1 MKHIRQ
7 VLRLMTITLV
17 FLRHGLDEYIF
28 AIHLF
33 RPLKFIY
40 FLAPWNWSRRDRGG
54 RAVRVRRALEDLG
67 PIFIKFGQTL
77 STRRDLLPPDFA
89 TELARL
95 QDNVPP
101 FSSKESVAIIEKAL
115 GRPVGEVFANFDP
128 EPMASASVAQV
139 HVAELKNG
147 REVVVKVLRP
157 GIDKIIRHDIELLY
171 ILARMAARYWPEG
184 KRLRPVEV
192 VQEYEKTIFD
202 ELDLMREAANAS
214 QLKRNFED
222 SPMLY
227 VPGIEWDYTSKN
239 VMVMERIRG
248 IPVGDFDELIRQG
261 ISMQALAERG
271 VEIFFAQVFKHNFFH
286 ADMHPGNIFVNPEN
300 PEAPQYIAVDFGIIG
315 SLSPSDQRYLAE
327 NFYAFFR
334 RDYRRVA
341 ELHIDSGWVPANTPV
356 GDFESA
362 IRTVCEP
369 IFERPL
375 KEISF
380 GHFLL
385 RLFQTARR
393 FNMEVQPQLVL
404 LQKTLLNIEGLGR
417 DLYPDLDLWKTAKP
431 FIERWMHDQVGVK
444 ALVRGVQTYLPQ
456 FLEKLPETPMLLH
469 DVIQKASQER
479 LQINYRASQLEDIDR
494 TLRQGQ
500 RRNGLWILASAAA
513 LGGILLLNTATE
525 YSRMDISALSW
536 VCFGVA
542 AFLFVRSLRSVDD

>member
-7 VLRLMTITLV
+7 ILRLMTIALV

-33 RPLKFIY
+33 RPLKFFY
-40 FLAPWNWSRRDRGG
+40 YLAPWNWSRRDRGE

-95 QDNVPP
+95 QDDVPS

-115 GRPVGEVFANFDP
+115 GRSVGEIFANFDP

-139 HVAELKNG
+139 HAAELKNG
-147 REVVVKVLRP
+147 RQVVVKVLRP

-214 QLKRNFED
+214 QLKRNFEG
-222 SPMLY
+222 SSMLY

-239 VMVMERIRG
+239 VMVMERIHG
-248 IPVGDFDELIRQG
+248 IPVGDFDELRRQG

-286 ADMHPGNIFVNPEN
+286 ADMHPGNIFVNPDN

-341 ELHIDSGWVPANTPV
+341 ELHIESGWVPASTPV

-431 FIERWMHDQVGVK
+431 FIERWMHNQVGVK
-444 ALVRGVQTYLPQ
+444 ALMRGVQTYLPK

-479 LQINYRASQLEDIDR
+479 LQINYRASQLEDIDK

-513 LGGILLLNTATE
+513 LGGTLLLDITTD
-525 YSRMDISALSW
+525 YSWMNISVLSW
-536 VCFGVA
+536 VCFSVA
-542 AFLFVRSLRSVDD
+542 AFLFVRSFRQVED

>member
-7 VLRLMTITLV
+7 VLRLMTITVV

-40 FLAPWNWSRRDRGG
+40 HIAPWNWSRREREG
-54 RAVRVRRALEDLG
+54 RAVRVRHALEDLG

-95 QDNVPP
+95 QDDVPS

-115 GRPVGEVFANFDP
+115 GRPVGEVFAQFDP

-139 HVAELKNG
+139 HAAELKNG

-157 GIDKIIRHDIELLY
+157 GIDKIIRRDIELLY

-214 QLKRNFED
+214 QLKRNFEG
-222 SPMLY
+222 SSMLY

-239 VMVMERIRG
+239 VMVMERIHG
-248 IPVGDFDELIRQG
+248 IPVGDFDELRRQG

-286 ADMHPGNIFVNPEN
+286 ADMHPGNIFVNPDN

-341 ELHIDSGWVPANTPV
+341 ELHIESGWVPASTPV

-444 ALVRGVQTYLPQ
+444 ALVRGVQTYLPK

-479 LQINYRASQLEDIDR
+479 LQINYQASQLDDIDK

-513 LGGILLLNTATE
+513 IGGTLIMDTTTE
-525 YSRMDISALSW
+525 YSWLNISALSW
-536 VCFGVA
+536 VCFGGA
-542 AFLFVRSLRSVDD
+542 AFLFLRSLLNPDE

>member
-7 VLRLMTITLV
+7 VLRLMTITVV

-40 FLAPWNWSRRDRGG
+40 HLAPWNWSRREREG
-54 RAVRVRRALEDLG
+54 RAVRVRHALEDLG

-95 QDNVPP
+95 QDDVPS

-115 GRPVGEVFANFDP
+115 GRPVGDVFAQFDP

-139 HVAELKNG
+139 HAAELKNG

-157 GIDKIIRHDIELLY
+157 GIDKIIRRDIELLY

-214 QLKRNFED
+214 QLKRNFEG
-222 SPMLY
+222 SSMLY

-239 VMVMERIRG
+239 VMVMERIHG
-248 IPVGDFDELIRQG
+248 IPVGDFDELRRQG

-286 ADMHPGNIFVNPEN
+286 ADMHPGNIFVNPDN

-341 ELHIDSGWVPANTPV
+341 ELHIESGWVPASTPV

-444 ALVRGVQTYLPQ
+444 ALVRGVQTYLPK

-479 LQINYRASQLEDIDR
+479 LQINYQASQLDDIDR

-513 LGGILLLNTATE
+513 IGGTLIMDTTTE
-525 YSRMDISALSW
+525 YSWLNISALSW
-536 VCFGVA
+536 VCFGGA
-542 AFLFVRSLRSVDD
+542 AFLFLRSLLNPDE

>member
-17 FLRHGLDEYIF
+17 FLRHGLDEYII
-28 AIHLF
+28 ALHLF

-40 FLAPWNWSRRDRGG
+40 YLAPWNWSRRDRGD

-95 QDNVPP
+95 QDAVPP

-115 GRPVGEVFANFDP
+115 GRSVGEVFANFDP

-139 HVAELKNG
+139 HAAELKNG

-248 IPVGDFDELIRQG
+248 IPVGDFDELRRQG

-286 ADMHPGNIFVNPEN
+286 ADMHPGNIFVNPDN

-356 GDFESA
+356 GDFESS

-431 FIERWMHDQVGVK
+431 FIERWMHDQVGIK

-479 LQINYRASQLEDIDR
+479 LQINYRASQLEDIDK

-513 LGGILLLNTATE
+513 LGGVLLLNTATD
-525 YSRMDISALSW
+525 YSWMNISVLSW

>member
-7 VLRLMTITLV
+7 VLRLMTITVV

-40 FLAPWNWSRRDRGG
+40 HIAPWNWSRREREG
-54 RAVRVRRALEDLG
+54 RAVRVRHALEDLG

-95 QDNVPP
+95 QDDVPS

-115 GRPVGEVFANFDP
+115 GRPVGDVFAQFDP

-139 HVAELKNG
+139 HAAELKNG

-157 GIDKIIRHDIELLY
+157 GIDKIIRRDIELLY

-214 QLKRNFED
+214 QLKRNFEG
-222 SPMLY
+222 SSMLY

-239 VMVMERIRG
+239 VMVMERIHG
-248 IPVGDFDELIRQG
+248 IPVGDFDELRRQG

-286 ADMHPGNIFVNPEN
+286 ADMHPGNIFVNPDN

-341 ELHIDSGWVPANTPV
+341 ELHIESGWVPASTPV

-444 ALVRGVQTYLPQ
+444 ALVRGVQTYLPK

-479 LQINYRASQLEDIDR
+479 LQINYQASQLDDIDR

-513 LGGILLLNTATE
+513 IGGTLIMDTTTE
-525 YSRMDISALSW
+525 YSWLNIPALSW
-536 VCFGVA
+536 VCFGGA
-542 AFLFVRSLRSVDD
+542 AFLFLRSLLNPDE

>member
-40 FLAPWNWSRRDRGG
+40 YLAPWNWSHRERDG

-77 STRRDLLPPDFA
+77 STRRDLLSPDFA

-95 QDNVPP
+95 QDDVPP
-101 FSSKESVAIIEKAL
+101 FSSKESVQIIEHAL
-115 GRPVGEVFANFDP
+115 GRSVAEVFAKFDP
-128 EPMASASVAQV
+128 KPMASASVAQV
-139 HVAELKNG
+139 HAATLKNG
-147 REVVVKVLRP
+147 HEVVVKVLRP
-157 GIDKIIRHDIELLY
+157 GINKIIRHDIELLY

-184 KRLRPVEV
+184 RRLKPVEV
-192 VQEYEKTIFD
+192 VKEYEKTIFD

-214 QLKRNFED
+214 QLKRNFD
-222 SPMLY
+222 GSPMLY

-248 IPVGDFDELIRQG
+248 IPVGDFEALRQHG

-286 ADMHPGNIFVNPEN
+286 ADMHPGNIFVNPDN
-300 PEAPQYIAVDFGIIG
+300 PAAPQYIAVDFGIIG
-315 SLSPSDQRYLAE
+315 ALTPSDQRYLAE

-341 ELHIDSGWVPANTPV
+341 ELHVESGWVPADTPV
-356 GDFESA
+356 NDFESA

-444 ALVRGVQTYLPQ
+444 ALVRGMQTYLPK

-479 LQINYRASQLEDIDR
+479 LRINYRASQLEDIDR

-513 LGGILLLNTATE
+513 LGGTLLLQVATE
-525 YSRMDISALSW
+525 YRWFNISMLSW
-536 VCFGVA
+536 FCFGLA
-542 AFLFVRSLRSVDD
+542 AFLFMRSLRPLDD

>member
-7 VLRLMTITLV
+7 VLRLMTITVV

-40 FLAPWNWSRRDRGG
+40 HLAPWNWSRREREG
-54 RAVRVRRALEDLG
+54 RAVRVRHALEDLG

-95 QDNVPP
+95 QDDVPS

-115 GRPVGEVFANFDP
+115 GRPVGDVFAQFDP

-139 HVAELKNG
+139 HAAELKNG

-157 GIDKIIRHDIELLY
+157 GIDKIIRRDIELLY

-214 QLKRNFED
+214 KLKRNFEG
-222 SPMLY
+222 SSMLY

-239 VMVMERIRG
+239 VMVMERIHG
-248 IPVGDFDELIRQG
+248 IPVGDFDELRRQG

-286 ADMHPGNIFVNPEN
+286 ADMHPGNIFVNPDN

-341 ELHIDSGWVPANTPV
+341 ELHIESGWVPASTPV

-444 ALVRGVQTYLPQ
+444 ALVRGVQAYLPK

-479 LQINYRASQLEDIDR
+479 LQINYRASQLDDIDK

-513 LGGILLLNTATE
+513 IGGTLIVDTATE
-525 YSRMDISALSW
+525 YSWLNISALSW
-536 VCFGVA
+536 VCFGGA
-542 AFLFVRSLRSVDD
+542 AFLFLRSLLNPDE